1 MKRFLNKFIK
11 CTYQY
16 EKNLKEDPRFH
27 TRYYQLYV
35 DDIIPL
41 MERYGILLS
50 GYINDTHTYVL
61 GPDGKFGYGGK
72 CFPKDV
78 NAFAKMTEGTPLGT
92 LLEHLHELNVHFRG
106 VEEHI

>member
-41 MERYGILLS
+41 MERYGILKSVSNNNTQQVGTRAWALKDYDLVTILQ
-50 GYINDTHTYVL
+50 GETDTSSPL
-61 GPDGKFGYGGK
+61 LAFWRE
-72 CFPKDV
+72 V
-78 NAFAKMTEGTPLGT
+78 NAHM
-92 LLEHLHELNVHFRG
+92 R
-106 VEEHI
+106 